1 MILRNLNKISNF
13 HKTQHVYTKR
23 KGIQE
28 NNDFAHKK
36 SLLSV
41 KQIKRLHKILFN
53 YFPTTKVLSYHFHLR
68 YFHDFLKII
77 VRIL

>member
-41 KQIKRLHKILFN
+41 KQFAKFAVRRPK
-53 YFPTTKVLSYHFHLR
+53 PEA
-68 YFHDFLKII
+68 LK
-77 VRIL
+77 LYK